1 MLVLRQDVITLRL
14 SIPKLLSAT
23 IAAVGVGGVLVVASA
38 TKAGT
43 APGNGEKTFDA
54 PGCQRNEYDGPGLKP
69 HYLMHRNCPTPT
81 PVIVVHSTY
90 TAGAWRVTW
99 DGSRSFDPVGGRL
112 VGYEWS
118 VGEGPRL
125 SGRTIS
131 VLYRHPGV
139 YAVILYVTDDS
150 GSTGTAHEA
159 VRLG

>member
-1 MLVLRQDVITLRL
+1 MPSSRP
-14 SIPKLLSAT
+14 SIPALLSAT
-23 IAAVGVGGVLVVASA
+23 IAAAGVGGVLVVASA
-38 TKAGT
+38 TRAGS
-43 APGNGEKTFDA
+43 APGNGEKVFDA
-54 PGCQRNEYDGPGLKP
+54 PGCEPNEYDGPGRVA
-69 HYLMHRNCPTPT
+69 HYLLHRNCPTPR
-81 PVIVVHSTY
+81 PVIVTHSTHA
-90 TAGAWRVTW
+90 AGAWRVTW

-112 VGYEWS
+112 LRYEWS

-150 GSTGTAHEA
+150 GSTGTAREA